1 MRIRLLLLLTSLV
14 IGCPSYAQGTLGGN
28 FVTEE
33 FPQVSFIWHE
43 NNPERLDSTDF
54 QSFSENG
61 VHKNISVQEISVQIP
76 ENENRHVIVLWED
89 LAYYG
94 ANMYDFAKSVI
105 TGFLNDYEIKTNER
119 IGIYSYNR
127 RPIDAESY
135 LTDITGGFVSDK
147 DRLLSSIAGYR
158 RNMTYYRDFPNRA
171 DIFPAVSE
179 AINLLQKQEEGVKA
193 IIVLTSGYPLDNS
206 SSSSDVNARLLA
218 EKHHVP
224 VYFLQHGRDHGYSA
238 KLSDFAPLTF
248 GSFTCFAD
256 IDQRKNIS
264 SAIAAMTDIFVNMS
278 QRYHGR
284 DYCISFTSEAKRGG
298 DTSLLE
304 FTINGYEYKE
314 QFIPPAATLG
324 SFIKDH
330 VILSCLIFLC
340 LAGVVTSSVLLY
352 SKRRR
357 EEKQRYDELKA
368 ENERVQSDAREAI
381 SSAEDR
387 FNRKMEAAKK
397 AEEDSRLYD
406 LMRKRNLY
414 PRLICSK
421 DNDVTNHTISK
432 VCTIIGRD
440 PSSDIVLNDKRVSRK
455 HAMISFNGTS
465 FELADTGSTNGVF
478 LNGNIVSDPVPLKD
492 GDRINMGGVMIT
504 FYI

>member
-206 SSSSDVNARLLA
+206 
-218 EKHHVP
+218 P
-224 VYFLQHGRDHGYSA
+224 VLMSMRGSWLKSIMYRF
-238 KLSDFAPLTF
+238 TF
-248 GSFTCFAD
+248 FNMEGIMD
-256 IDQRKNIS
+256 I
-264 SAIAAMTDIFVNMS
+264 
-278 QRYHGR
+278 
-284 DYCISFTSEAKRGG
+284 
-298 DTSLLE
+298 L
-304 FTINGYEYKE
+304 
-314 QFIPPAATLG
+314 
-324 SFIKDH
+324 
-330 VILSCLIFLC
+330 
-340 LAGVVTSSVLLY
+340 
-352 SKRRR
+352 
-357 EEKQRYDELKA
+357 
-368 ENERVQSDAREAI
+368 
-381 SSAEDR
+381 
-387 FNRKMEAAKK
+387 
-397 AEEDSRLYD
+397 
-406 LMRKRNLY
+406 
-414 PRLICSK
+414 
-421 DNDVTNHTISK
+421 
-432 VCTIIGRD
+432 
-440 PSSDIVLNDKRVSRK
+440 PS
-455 HAMISFNGTS
+455 
-465 FELADTGSTNGVF
+465 
-478 LNGNIVSDPVPLKD
+478 
-492 GDRINMGGVMIT
+492 
-504 FYI
+504 